1 MSWRDVA
8 RDWWR
13 KGRDWAR
20 DMAQARVRI
29 KSLAF
34 LHFALVV
41 SFAPILLYIGVW
53 SWIAIWGQGEPPLLN
68 LLQELRQFIATIFS
82 PAVLAAVV
90 SYGAALIDD
99 NNDGQSDDWASKI
112 KKGDNMK

>member
-1 MSWRDVA
+1 MINDLKDKAVSLFHRLRTA
-8 RDWWR
+8 RF
-13 KGRDWAR
+13 K
-20 DMAQARVRI
+20 I
-29 KSLAF
+29 KSLVF
-34 LHFALVV
+34 LYAVLTL
-41 SFAPILLYIGVW
+41 SFAPVVLYIGVW

-82 PAVLAAVV
+82 PAVLAAVI